1 MARILV
7 IDDDVGVRALMRV
20 ILEDAG
26 HVVVEAPN
34 GRLGIKRY
42 RENSADLVITDMVM
56 PEKDGVEVIV
66 ELMEMDSSI
75 KVIAMSGGGRGLE
88 ADYNLGIARDFGAI
102 RTLAKPFSRQQVLQ
116 VIKDLLPP

>member
-7 IDDDVGVRALMRV
+7 IDDDIGVRALMRV

-42 RENSADLVITDMVM
+42 RENPADLVITDMVM

-66 ELMEMDSSI
+66 ELMEQDTTI
-75 KVIAMSGGGRGLE
+75 KVVAMSGGGRGLE
-88 ADYNLGIARDFGAI
+88 ADYNLGIAKDFGAV

-116 VIKDLLPP
+116 VVKDLLPP